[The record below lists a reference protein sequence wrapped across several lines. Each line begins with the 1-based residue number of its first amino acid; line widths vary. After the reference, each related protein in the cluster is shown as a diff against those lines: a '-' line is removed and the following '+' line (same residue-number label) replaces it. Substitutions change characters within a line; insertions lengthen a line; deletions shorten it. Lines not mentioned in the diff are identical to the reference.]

1 MPYKDKEK
9 QREAVRKSVAK
20 LRARNKGYY
29 PSNTQAVK
37 PPTPPEICVNCPE
50 LKLTLSDCQKQLEKF
65 QAFYELEM
73 EKKRK
78 KWRAQKKRLQKKS
91 KMKIKRISN

>member
-20 LRARNKGYY
+20 LRARNKGHCLG
-29 PSNTQAVK
+29 NTQAVK
-37 PPTPPEICVNCPE
+37 PSTPPGICVNCPE
-50 LKLTLSDCQKQLEKF
+50 LKLALADCQKQLEKF
-65 QAFYELEM
+65 QTFYELAM

-78 KWRAQKKRLQKKS
+78 K
-91 KMKIKRISN
+91 

>member
-65 QAFYELEM
+65 QAFYELEI

-78 KWRAQKKRLQKKS
+78 K
-91 KMKIKRISN
+91 

>member
-20 LRARNKGYY
+20 LRARNKGGYFQ
-29 PSNTQAVK
+29 SNTQAVK
-37 PPTPPEICVNCPE
+37 PSTPPKFCVNCPE
-50 LKLTLSDCQKQLEKF
+50 LKLALSDCQKQLEKF
-65 QAFYELEM
+65 QTFYELEM

-78 KWRAQKKRLQKKS
+78 K
-91 KMKIKRISN
+91 